1 MKLSSSS
8 EKWILSGELLVERS
22 LLNGEYVGVT

>member
-1 MKLSSSS
+1 MKLSSFS
-8 EKWILSGELLVERS
+8 ESWILSGELLVERS

>member
-8 EKWILSGELLVERS
+8 ECWILSGELLVERS